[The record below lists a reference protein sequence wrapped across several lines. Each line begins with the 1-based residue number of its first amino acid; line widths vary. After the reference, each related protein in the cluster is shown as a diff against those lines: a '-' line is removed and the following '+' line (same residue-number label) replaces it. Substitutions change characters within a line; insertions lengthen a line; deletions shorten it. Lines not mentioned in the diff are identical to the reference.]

1 MRYNNEVFV
10 KYRID
15 KDSIVFWTS
24 DINENISA
32 AKVLNE
38 FLYDFSKGKKIF
50 FHGYRL
56 PEEYL
61 SQIVDTKVI
70 LEKSEIINDP
80 FNIFLRLSDAK
91 ININH
96 FDCACESMIYY
107 FDNKVN
113 WTDFLATSII
123 SQPQK
128 YIKEGIL
135 IAYFAS
141 VDQGADYWFEC
152 SKDYKENVLILL
164 RTLTAL
170 GCRVKQ
176 VTHLSFPYN

>member
-56 PEEYL
+56 PEEHL
-61 SQIVDTKVI
+61 SQIVDTKYPPNNPPFPKTKDPRVRNSGIYFTVI
-70 LEKSEIINDP
+70 CRS
-80 FNIFLRLSDAK
+80 
-91 ININH
+91 
-96 FDCACESMIYY
+96 
-107 FDNKVN
+107 
-113 WTDFLATSII
+113 
-123 SQPQK
+123 
-128 YIKEGIL
+128 
-135 IAYFAS
+135 S
-141 VDQGADYWFEC
+141 V
-152 SKDYKENVLILL
+152 
-164 RTLTAL
+164 
-170 GCRVKQ
+170 
-176 VTHLSFPYN
+176 

>member
-1 MRYNNEVFV
+1 MAIQSFRCHDN
-10 KYRID
+10 
-15 KDSIVFWTS
+15 
-24 DINENISA
+24 
-32 AKVLNE
+32 
-38 FLYDFSKGKKIF
+38 F
-50 FHGYRL
+50 FHLCLDKG
-56 PEEYL
+56 
-61 SQIVDTKVI
+61 D
-70 LEKSEIINDP
+70 II
-80 FNIFLRLSDAK
+80 
-91 ININH
+91 
-96 FDCACESMIYY
+96 DCACESMIYY

-176 VTHLSFPYN
+176 VSHLSFPYN

>member
-1 MRYNNEVFV
+1 MSYQIIFLVRISHNEVFV

-61 SQIVDTKVI
+61 SQIVDTNVI

-80 FNIFLRLSDAK
+80 
-91 ININH
+91 
-96 FDCACESMIYY
+96 
-107 FDNKVN
+107 
-113 WTDFLATSII
+113 
-123 SQPQK
+123 
-128 YIKEGIL
+128 
-135 IAYFAS
+135 
-141 VDQGADYWFEC
+141 
-152 SKDYKENVLILL
+152 
-164 RTLTAL
+164 
-170 GCRVKQ
+170 
-176 VTHLSFPYN
+176 

>member
-1 MRYNNEVFV
+1 MMEANMNNICWIFCRVKEWFMRYNNEVFV

-15 KDSIVFWTS
+15 KNSIVFWTS

-80 FNIFLRLSDAK
+80 FNIFLRLPPPSP
-91 ININH
+91 
-96 FDCACESMIYY
+96 
-107 FDNKVN
+107 
-113 WTDFLATSII
+113 ATC
-123 SQPQK
+123 P
-128 YIKEGIL
+128 
-135 IAYFAS
+135 
-141 VDQGADYWFEC
+141 
-152 SKDYKENVLILL
+152 LL
-164 RTLTAL
+164 L
-170 GCRVKQ
+170 V
-176 VTHLSFPYN
+176 

>member
-15 KDSIVFWTS
+15 KDSIVFWAS

-80 FNIFLRLSDAK
+80 FNIFLRLPPPSP
-91 ININH
+91 
-96 FDCACESMIYY
+96 
-107 FDNKVN
+107 
-113 WTDFLATSII
+113 ATC
-123 SQPQK
+123 P
-128 YIKEGIL
+128 
-135 IAYFAS
+135 
-141 VDQGADYWFEC
+141 
-152 SKDYKENVLILL
+152 LL
-164 RTLTAL
+164 L
-170 GCRVKQ
+170 V
-176 VTHLSFPYN
+176 

>member
-38 FLYDFSKGKKIF
+38 FLYDFSKGK
-50 FHGYRL
+50 
-56 PEEYL
+56 
-61 SQIVDTKVI
+61 
-70 LEKSEIINDP
+70 IINDP

-176 VTHLSFPYN
+176 VSHLSFPYN